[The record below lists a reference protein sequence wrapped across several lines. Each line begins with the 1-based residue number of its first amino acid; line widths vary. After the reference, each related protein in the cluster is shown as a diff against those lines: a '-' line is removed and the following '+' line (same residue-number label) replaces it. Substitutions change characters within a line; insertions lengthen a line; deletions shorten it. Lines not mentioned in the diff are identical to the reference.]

1 MVGRAQFVG
10 STVGCLGK
18 LGLDPESL
26 GNPPAGSR
34 EDGGRQKRGE
44 NVTMT
49 FWGLKY
55 IVVFVAFSQQLQC

>member
-1 MVGRAQFVG
+1 MWEGREAGPVVGRAQFVG

-34 EDGGRQKRGE
+34 EDVEGKREGK
-44 NVTMT
+44 M
-49 FWGLKY
+49 L
-55 IVVFVAFSQQLQC
+55 L